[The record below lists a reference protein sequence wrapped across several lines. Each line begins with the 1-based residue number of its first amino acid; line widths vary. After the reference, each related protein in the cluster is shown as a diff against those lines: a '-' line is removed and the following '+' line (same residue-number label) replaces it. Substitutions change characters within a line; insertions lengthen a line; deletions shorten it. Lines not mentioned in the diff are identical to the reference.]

1 MKKSTV
7 VEVDS
12 IEGFQEIIRTP
23 EPVLVD
29 YYADWCGPC
38 KALAP
43 NIERVAAANAGR
55 LRVLKVNIDA
65 VPELARRA
73 RVREVPALHF
83 YRDGR
88 KVAVL
93 SGFRTAEALTG
104 ELTRYGLISETPATP
119 EEPGRE
125 DQSGA
130 VPAKS
135 WWAQLLRKSAGRQGA
150 EDAAPARASSFRF
163 LESEGEL
170 AAVID
175 SSFHANA
182 AIFLHDPWC
191 PISARA
197 FRQMEHLGSELPT
210 IDVSRQRLLSAEVER
225 RTGVRHQSPQVIV
238 LRDAIATWDASHGG
252 VTAAN
257 VRAALCG
264 PALSAAGAVT
274 GEDAGR

>member
-1 MKKSTV
+1 MKKSTA

-12 IEGFQEIIRTP
+12 IEGFEEIIKAH
-23 EPVLVD
+23 EAVLVD

-43 NIERVAAANAGR
+43 NVDRVAAANAGQ

-65 VPELARRA
+65 VPELAQSA
-73 RVREVPALHF
+73 CVREVPALHF

-104 ELTRYGLISETPATP
+104 ELTRYGLISETATTP
-119 EEPGRE
+119 EEPARKDE
-125 DQSGA
+125 SGA

-135 WWAQLLRKSAGRQGA
+135 WLARFLRKSAGSQQA
-150 EDAAPARASSFRF
+150 EDAAPARVSPFRF
-163 LESEGEL
+163 LESEAEL
-170 AAVID
+170 ATVID

-210 IDVSRQRLLSAEVER
+210 IDVSRQRRLSKEVER

-257 VRAALCG
+257 VRVALGG
-264 PALSAAGAVT
+264 PALSAAGAAT
-274 GEDAGR
+274 GDDNDR

>member
-1 MKKSTV
+1 MKKNIV

-12 IEGFQEIIRTP
+12 IEGFQEIIRAH
-23 EPVLVD
+23 EQVLVD

-43 NIERVAAANAGR
+43 NLERVATANAGR

-65 VPELARRA
+65 VPELAERA

-83 YRDGR
+83 YRAGR

-104 ELTRYGLISETPATP
+104 ELTRYGLISERPAAP
-119 EEPGRE
+119 KDPARLDE
-125 DQSGA
+125 SAA

-135 WWAQLLRKSAGRQGA
+135 WLARLLRKSSGSAGA
-150 EDAAPARASSFRF
+150 EGEPSERASSFRF
-163 LESEGEL
+163 LESETEL

-175 SSFHANA
+175 SSFHTTVAL
-182 AIFLHDPWC
+182 FLHDPWC

-197 FRQMEHLGSELPT
+197 FRQMEQLGSELPT

-225 RTGVRHQSPQVIV
+225 RTGVRHQSPQVVV

-252 VTAAN
+252 VTAAK
-257 VRAALCG
+257 VRAALDG

>member
-1 MKKSTV
+1 MKKGTV

-12 IEGFQEIIRTP
+12 IDGFQEIIRAH

-29 YYADWCGPC
+29 YYADWCAPC

-65 VPELARRA
+65 VPELAQRA

-83 YRDGR
+83 YCDGR
-88 KVAVL
+88 KVAAL

-104 ELTRYGLISETPATP
+104 ELTRYGLISETSATP
-119 EEPGRE
+119 EEPARE
-125 DQSGA
+125 DESGA

-135 WWAQLLRKSAGRQGA
+135 WLARFVRKFAGSQAA
-150 EDAAPARASSFRF
+150 EGEPSERASSFRF
-163 LESEGEL
+163 LESEEEL

-175 SSFHANA
+175 SSFHTNV

-197 FRQMEHLGSELPT
+197 FRQMEQLGRELPT
-210 IDVSRQRLLSAEVER
+210 IDVSRQRLVSAEVER

-238 LRDAIATWDASHGG
+238 LRDAIATWDASHSG
-252 VTAAN
+252 VTAAK
-257 VRAALCG
+257 VRAALDG
-264 PALSAAGAVT
+264 AALSAAGAGT